1 MIPELTKL
9 IDLYINNKNK
19 VTFNTDNSEVVEFD
33 DKVDADYITS
43 ISMNKI
49 ENLYYIFIF
58 VEKDSKIIFKGIYLK
73 GKNELKESY
82 ENLKQDLKDF
92 SFEKFIKMYSKI
104 LEDNFS

>member
-58 VEKDSKIIFKGIYLK
+58 VEKDSKIIFKGIYLR
-73 GKNELKESY
+73 GKSELKESY